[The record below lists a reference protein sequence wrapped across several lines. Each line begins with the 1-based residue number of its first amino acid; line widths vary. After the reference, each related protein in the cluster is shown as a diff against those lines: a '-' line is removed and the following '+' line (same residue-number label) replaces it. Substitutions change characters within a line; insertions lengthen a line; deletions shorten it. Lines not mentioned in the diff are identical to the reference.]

1 VKILVLSDTHI
12 PRTAADLPAEV
23 YEAARKADMVLHAGD
38 FTDAEVLDKL
48 NRVSKVCAVYGN
60 MDDARLRGTLTD
72 RQVVQAGRFKIGL
85 IHGYG
90 APAQLIDTVAGQFTG
105 VDAVVFGHSHSATNV
120 LKGGVL
126 FFNPGSPTDTV
137 FASRRSYGLL
147 EVGEDKI
154 EGRIIE
160 L

>member
-1 VKILVLSDTHI
+1 
-12 PRTAADLPAEV
+12 
-23 YEAARKADMVLHAGD
+23 
-38 FTDAEVLDKL
+38 
-48 NRVSKVCAVYGN
+48 